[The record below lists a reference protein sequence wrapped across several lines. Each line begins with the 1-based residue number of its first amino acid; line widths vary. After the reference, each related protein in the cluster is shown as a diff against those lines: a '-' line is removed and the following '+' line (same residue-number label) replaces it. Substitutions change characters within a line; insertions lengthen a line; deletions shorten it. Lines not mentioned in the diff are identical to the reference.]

1 MSALLFGQTKAWAL
15 EANAGDI
22 QQRHRNSMMHITY
35 LGHAGF
41 LAETDDAIVVMD
53 PWLPPTGAFDA
64 SWFQLPRNHH
74 LASFVYEKLRDP
86 HRSILLSFTHT
97 HKNHPLSTFLTS
109 SP

>member
-53 PWLPPTGAFDA
+53 PWLSPTSAFVPP
-64 SWFQLPRNHH
+64 WFQLPRNHP

-86 HRSILLSFTHT
+86 LR
-97 HKNHPLSTFLTS
+97 STFLYAS
-109 SP
+109 HVHLD